1 MPRLHRSTSALIALA
16 LSLVSAGAHAGRAQ
30 AGANLGTWSTWNLDA
45 ARVEGKSWLDG
56 ALQDHVFSIGNA
68 LDDAARGSLRVDD
81 GAHSAAIALDASG
94 QLQAAP
100 GGAGLPFGGRIAVA
114 TDLNAGT
121 LALQARSTRAAYP
134 AGLNTREAYAA
145 SYGWAELFETFEVLY
160 AFDRAEPV
168 QVQLDLR
175 VSGSLLA
182 NGADSGLLSG
192 AQAYLYLGGVN
203 TGESHLYLDP
213 VWRAEASVASE
224 TLSFSGALQ
233 PGGCSVARGLCSGF
247 ISVYAALDAQ
257 SRRLSDGQI
266 VANNGG
272 TLDLDFAAQ
281 LGLRVSPGVTL
292 LRMQGDTA
300 LADVAW
306 ASAAPVPEPA
316 SVALWAL
323 GLCGIPA
330 WRSARSKA
338 A

>member
-16 LSLVSAGAHAGRAQ
+16 LSLAAAAAHAGRAQ
-30 AGANLGTWSTWNLDA
+30 AGASIGTWSNWNLDT
-45 ARVEGKSWLDG
+45 ARAEGQSWRDG
-56 ALQDHVFSIGNA
+56 SLQQSVLSVGTP
-68 LDDAARGSLRVDD
+68 LDDAARASLRVDD
-81 GAHSAAIALDASG
+81 GAHSAAIALAASG
-94 QLQAAP
+94 HLQPAP
-100 GGAGLPFGGRIAVA
+100 GGASLPFGGHIGVRS
-114 TDLNAGT
+114 DLDAGT
-121 LALQARSTRAAYP
+121 LALQASSTRAVYAP
-134 AGLNTREAYAA
+134 GLSAREAYAA
-145 SYGWAELFETFEVLY
+145 SYGWAELFETFEVVY
-160 AFDRAEPV
+160 AIDRPEPV

-192 AQAYLYLGGVN
+192 AQAYLYLGGVS
-203 TGESHLYLDP
+203 TGESHFYLDP
-213 VWRAEASVASE
+213 VWRTEASVASE

-257 SRRLSDGQI
+257 SRRLTDGLI

-292 LRMQGDTA
+292 VRMQGDTV
-300 LADVAW
+300 LPDVAW
-306 ASAAPVPEPA
+306 ASAAAVPEPA

-323 GLCGIPA
+323 GLVLIPA
-330 WRSARSKA
+330 YRASRRKVA
-338 A
+338 